1 MLQIPSFNSGKFSCV
16 SSAFSPHCGRIFHCE
31 ENIENKID
39 KWEHKKEVMASNK
52 GEKLGQSD
60 ILYSF
65 EGEVSPPVKPIKG
78 MTQLRQ
84 SGKNASGFASQ
95 HFLLNKFHLKMR
107 ILPGEKL
114 TVFISCDISE
124 ISKNDFDWCEPTI
137 IENRHSKA
145 LVTRNQQLMEK
156 LLGVKKD
163 VDERVH
169 GVTKNTNSLATVS
182 TNAKA
187 IA

>member
-1 MLQIPSFNSGKFSCV
+1 
-16 SSAFSPHCGRIFHCE
+16 
-31 ENIENKID
+31 
-39 KWEHKKEVMASNK
+39 MASIK
-52 GEKLGQSD
+52 GEKLDQSD
-60 ILYSF
+60 SLCSF

-78 MTQLRQ
+78 MIQLRQ
-84 SGKNASGFASQ
+84 SGKNASGFAIQ
-95 HFLLNKFHLKMR
+95 HFLLNKFHLEMR

-124 ISKNDFDWCEPTI
+124 ISKNNFDWCEPTI

-156 LLGVKKD
+156 LLGVEKD

-169 GVTKNTNSLATVS
+169 GVTKNANSQATVS
-182 TNAKA
+182 TNAEA